1 MRTVMDAGLT
11 RARLGGRA
19 SAVLA
24 VVGLL
29 IVPAAADADTVP
41 VITQAPAIT
50 GTPQIGNELSATGAV
65 WTGDPKPTATWTWQR
80 CAKAT
85 GGCKA
90 IAGANTERYTVAQ
103 ADAGAF
109 LRVRV
114 KVANA
119 AGSVTAQSAPT
130 TVVPAGP
137 RPTPSATPTATPTAV
152 PEPTLAP
159 APGPVA
165 QPAPAAP
172 PAPVS
177 VPVVV
182 APTALVPLALDPF
195 PVVRI
200 KGRLTSKGARVT
212 LLSVRAPRDV
222 RIEVDCTGTDCPA
235 RHYRAPAGR
244 RRLRRFER
252 ALRAGTRLEVRVTK
266 PGYVGKF
273 TAFVIRRDA
282 EPKRSDR
289 CLAPG
294 ATRPERCA

>member
-1 MRTVMDAGLT
+1 MRSVMDAGLT
-11 RARLGGRA
+11 RARIRRRA
-19 SAVLA
+19 SAVLVA
-24 VVGLL
+24 MGLL
-29 IVPAAADADTVP
+29 ILPAAAHADTKP
-41 VITQAPAIT
+41 VITQPPAIT
-50 GTPQIGNELSATGAV
+50 GTPQVDNELAAGAV
-65 WTGDPKPTATWTWQR
+65 WTGDPKPTATWAWQR

-85 GGCKA
+85 GGCNP
-90 IAGANTERYTVAQ
+90 IAGASTERYRVVQ
-103 ADAGAF
+103 ADVGRF

-114 KVANA
+114 KVTNA
-119 AGSVTAQSAPT
+119 AGSVTAQSEPT
-130 TVVPAGP
+130 TVVLAGP
-137 RPTPSATPTATPTAV
+137 TPTPTATPTAS
-152 PEPTLAP
+152 PEPTVTP
-159 APGPVA
+159 APTPAA
-165 QPAPAAP
+165 QPAPAATSP
-172 PAPVS
+172 PVS
-177 VPVVV
+177 APVVV

-212 LLSVRAPRDV
+212 LLTVRAPRNV
-222 RIEVDCTGTDCPA
+222 RIEVDCTGIDCPV

>member
-1 MRTVMDAGLT
+1 MRSIMDAGLT
-11 RARLGGRA
+11 RARLGRRA
-19 SAVLA
+19 SAVLVA
-24 VVGLL
+24 MGLL
-29 IVPAAADADTVP
+29 ILPAAAHADTKP
-41 VITQAPAIT
+41 VITQPPAIT
-50 GTPQIGNELSATGAV
+50 GTPQVDNELAAGAV
-65 WTGDPKPTATWTWQR
+65 WTGDPKPTATWAWQR

-85 GGCKA
+85 GGCNP
-90 IAGANTERYTVAQ
+90 IAGASTERYRVVQ
-103 ADAGAF
+103 ADVGRF

-114 KVANA
+114 KVTNA
-119 AGSVTAQSAPT
+119 AGSVTAQSEPT
-130 TVVPAGP
+130 TVVLAGP
-137 RPTPSATPTATPTAV
+137 TPTPTATPTAS
-152 PEPTLAP
+152 PEPTVTP
-159 APGPVA
+159 APTPAA
-165 QPAPAAP
+165 QPAPAATSP
-172 PAPVS
+172 PVS
-177 VPVVV
+177 APVVV

-200 KGRLTSKGARVT
+200 KGRLTPKGARVT
-212 LLSVRAPRDV
+212 LLTVRAPRNV

>member
-1 MRTVMDAGLT
+1 MRSVMDAGLT
-11 RARLGGRA
+11 RARIRRRA
-19 SAVLA
+19 SAVLVA
-24 VVGLL
+24 MGLL
-29 IVPAAADADTVP
+29 ILPAAAHADTKP
-41 VITQAPAIT
+41 VITQPPAIT
-50 GTPQIGNELSATGAV
+50 GTPQVDNELAAGAV
-65 WTGDPKPTATWTWQR
+65 WTGDPKPTATWAWQR

-85 GGCKA
+85 GGCNP
-90 IAGANTERYTVAQ
+90 IAGASTERYRVVQ
-103 ADAGAF
+103 ADVGRF

-114 KVANA
+114 KVTNA
-119 AGSVTAQSAPT
+119 AGSVTAQSEPT
-130 TVVPAGP
+130 TVVLAGP
-137 RPTPSATPTATPTAV
+137 TPTPTATPTAS
-152 PEPTLAP
+152 PEPTVTP
-159 APGPVA
+159 APTPAA
-165 QPAPAAP
+165 QPAPAATSP
-172 PAPVS
+172 PVS
-177 VPVVV
+177 APVVV

-273 TAFVIRRDA
+273 TAFVIRRNA

-294 ATRPERCA
+294 ATRPAKCA